1 MKISNMIIEQIQ
13 CVYFDLCDLL
23 EKLDCSAIELEDF
36 EEFSNLQ
43 EFIIEQ
49 KQKLAEIEISLTG
62 E

>member
-1 MKISNMIIEQIQ
+1 MTVSKMIIEQIQ

-23 EKLDCSAIELEDF
+23 EKLDCAAIKLEDF
-36 EEFSNLQ
+36 DEFDNLQ

-49 KQKLAEIEISLTG
+49 KQKMADLEISLT

>member
-13 CVYFDLCDLL
+13 SVYFDLCDLL
-23 EKLDCSAIELEDF
+23 EKLDCRAIELEDF
-36 EEFSNLQ
+36 EEFDNLQ

-49 KQKLAEIEISLTG
+49 KQKMADLEHSLTG

>member
-1 MKISNMIIEQIQ
+1 MKVSNMIIEQIQ

-23 EKLDCSAIELEDF
+23 EKLDCAAIKLEDF
-36 EEFSNLQ
+36 DEFENLQ

-49 KQKLAEIEISLTG
+49 KQKLAEIEISLIG

>member
-1 MKISNMIIEQIQ
+1 MKVSNMIIEQIQ
-13 CVYFDLCDLL
+13 CVYFDLSDLL
-23 EKLDCSAIELEDF
+23 EKLDCRAIELEDF